1 MPNLKK
7 WIRLK
12 VFICTTLR
20 TLFVSV
26 YPNRLY
32 FFVCVSTEAKSPAL
46 HTVKQV
52 QGRLTPCWVH
62 LPFQDYMLWQFR
74 TSLLT
79 CQPHTHTSWCLSASS
94 RSTVVSCM
102 TSWTT
107 EKGLCLSFG
116 GGGVVLKVHADFWA
130 GRCTGGIHIISISL
144 GSFRSQFYD
153 NIIIKLRCLD
163 LGCPHFFI

>member
-116 GGGVVLKVHADFWA
+116 GGGGCVKSACRFLSWTLHW
-130 GRCTGGIHIISISL
+130 GNSYNLYLTGVI
-144 GSFRSQFYD
+144 
-153 NIIIKLRCLD
+153 
-163 LGCPHFFI
+163 